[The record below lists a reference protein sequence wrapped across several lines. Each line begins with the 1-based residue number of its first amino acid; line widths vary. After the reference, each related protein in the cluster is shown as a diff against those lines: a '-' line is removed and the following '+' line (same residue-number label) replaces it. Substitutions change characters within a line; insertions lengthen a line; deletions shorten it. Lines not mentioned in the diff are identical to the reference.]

1 MTLIRPS
8 DFVTSTVV
16 INPYWTEL
24 LNTVDEFDQLME
36 LGNSH
41 SHTEKRE
48 IATCVKEFNQKRIEL
63 VRQFSEF
70 KDSLRFEG
78 EVPKQNFLFL

>member
-8 DFVTSTVV
+8 DFVASSVV

-36 LGNSH
+36 LGNSSPH
-41 SHTEKRE
+41 LEKR
-48 IATCVKEFNQKRIEL
+48 
-63 VRQFSEF
+63 
-70 KDSLRFEG
+70 
-78 EVPKQNFLFL
+78 